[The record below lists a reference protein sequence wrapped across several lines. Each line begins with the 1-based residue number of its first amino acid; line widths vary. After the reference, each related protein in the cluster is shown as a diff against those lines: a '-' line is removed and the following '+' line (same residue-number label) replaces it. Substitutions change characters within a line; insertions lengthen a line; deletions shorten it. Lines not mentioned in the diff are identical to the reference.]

1 MSQNEA
7 GMYAGLL
14 MADMGAEVIKVEP
27 LNGDPLRQNDS
38 YRLYNRGKKSISV
51 DLSNKEDAKTFDEL
65 IKKSDVFIQ
74 TYLIKEAESAFLDF
88 DSIVSKNESLIY

>member
-27 LNGDPLRQNDS
+27 INGDPLRQNDN
-38 YRLYNRGKKSISV
+38 YRLYNRGKKSISL
-51 DLSNKEDAKTFDEL
+51 DLSDSRDIKTFDAL

-74 TYLIKEAESAFLDF
+74 TYLIKEAKSAFLDF
-88 DSIVSKNESLIY
+88 